1 MKYLNPLVVQFKAL
15 STRERLLA
23 IAAFLGVIYFIFDF
37 ALIRP
42 QTAQAKVL
50 RQQIAQ
56 QDAEVVAATQALQA
70 LAAASAA
77 DPLARQR
84 AQRDEMRAT
93 FAEAEALM
101 GRVATD
107 VRMGDVVRAMIAGR
121 PGLTLVTLRTLPS
134 EPFFQPPAP
143 PAPAG
148 GANASTAATPA
159 SAPAPVAAASAP
171 VAPVVS
177 VPTLYKH
184 GIEVTMQG
192 SYPAL
197 VAYMQQ
203 LERNGGA
210 MYWGN
215 VTLDVVSHPE
225 ARLKMSVFTL
235 SPRPEQPLG

>member
-1 MKYLNPLVVQFKAL
+1 MSMMKYLNPLLVQFKAL

-42 QTAQAKVL
+42 QTAQAKEL
-50 RQQIAQ
+50 RQKIARQ
-56 QDAEVVAATQALQA
+56 EAEFAAANQALLA
-70 LAAASAA
+70 LSAASAA
-77 DPLARQR
+77 DPLAKQR

-101 GRVATD
+101 GRVASD
-107 VRMGDVVRAMIAGR
+107 VRMGDVVRAMIASR
-121 PGLTLVTLRTLPS
+121 PGLTLVSLRTLPV
-134 EPFFQPPAP
+134 EQFFQSPPPPAS
-143 PAPAG
+143 
-148 GANASTAATPA
+148 ASA
-159 SAPAPVAAASAP
+159 SAPAAAASAP
-171 VAPVVS
+171 VAPVVA

-184 GIEVTMQG
+184 GIEVTVQG

-210 MYWGN
+210 MFWGN
-215 VTLDVVSHPE
+215 VTLDVVGHPE

>member
-1 MKYLNPLVVQFKAL
+1 MSMMKYLNPLLVQFKAL
-15 STRERLLA
+15 STRERLLT

-42 QTAQAKVL
+42 QTAQAKEL
-50 RQQIAQ
+50 RQKIARQ
-56 QDAEVVAATQALQA
+56 EAEFAAANQALRA
-70 LAAASAA
+70 LSAASAA
-77 DPLARQR
+77 DPLAKQR

-101 GRVATD
+101 GRVASD
-107 VRMGDVVRAMIAGR
+107 VRMGDVVRAMIASR
-121 PGLTLVTLRTLPS
+121 PGLTLVSLRTLPV
-134 EPFFQPPAP
+134 EQFFQSPPPPAS
-143 PAPAG
+143 
-148 GANASTAATPA
+148 ASA
-159 SAPAPVAAASAP
+159 SAPAAAASAP
-171 VAPVVS
+171 VAPVVA

-184 GIEVTMQG
+184 GIEVTVQG

-210 MYWGN
+210 MFWGN
-215 VTLDVVSHPE
+215 VTLDVVGHPE

>member
-1 MKYLNPLVVQFKAL
+1 MSMMKYLNPLLVQFKAL

-42 QTAQAKVL
+42 QTAQAKEL
-50 RQQIAQ
+50 RQKIARQ
-56 QDAEVVAATQALQA
+56 EAEFAAANQALLA
-70 LAAASAA
+70 LSAASAA
-77 DPLARQR
+77 DPLAKQR

-101 GRVATD
+101 GRVASD
-107 VRMGDVVRAMIAGR
+107 VRMGDVVRAMIASR
-121 PGLTLVTLRTLPS
+121 PGLTLVSLRTLPV
-134 EPFFQPPAP
+134 EQFFQSPPPPAS
-143 PAPAG
+143 
-148 GANASTAATPA
+148 ASA
-159 SAPAPVAAASAP
+159 SAPAAAASAP
-171 VAPVVS
+171 VAPAVA

-184 GIEVTMQG
+184 GIEVTVQG

-210 MYWGN
+210 MFWGN
-215 VTLDVVSHPE
+215 VTLDVVGHPE

>member
-1 MKYLNPLVVQFKAL
+1 MTMMKFLSPLLVQFKAL
-15 STRERLLA
+15 TTRERLLT

-42 QTAQAKVL
+42 QTAQAREL
-50 RQQIAQ
+50 RQKIAQ
-56 QDAEVVAATQALQA
+56 QETEFAAATVALQA
-70 LAAASAA
+70 LSAASAA

-93 FAEAEALM
+93 FAEAAALM
-101 GRVATD
+101 GRVAGD
-107 VRMGDVVRAMIAGR
+107 VRIGDVVREMIAGR
-121 PGLTLVTLRTLPS
+121 PGLTLVSLRTLPV
-134 EPFFQPPAP
+134 EQFYQPPAP
-143 PAPAG
+143 AAPAAG
-148 GANASTAATPA
+148 A
-159 SAPAPVAAASAP
+159 SAPAPATTASAP
-171 VAPVVS
+171 VAPSVA

-184 GIEVTMQG
+184 GIEVTVQG

-210 MYWGN
+210 MFWGN
-215 VTLDVVSHPE
+215 VTLDVVGHPE
-225 ARLKMSVFTL
+225 ARLRMSVFTL